1 MTQEQIKHILE
12 ESIDVK
18 KKVLGLLVPKIEA
31 AAQLIVSS
39 FQSGNKLLIFGNGGS
54 AADSQH
60 IAGELVNRFQMDR
73 APLPAIALSTD
84 TSVLTSAGND
94 YGFDVV
100 FSKQVEGLAKKGDVL
115 LGISTSGNSVNV
127 LKAIE
132 AGKKIGIKSIGLLGC
147 SGGTIVKEVDIDI
160 VVPSSSTPR
169 IQESHITIA
178 HIICELVEKEM
189 FGSQTSD

>member
-1 MTQEQIKHILE
+1 MTQEQIKRIIE

-31 AAQLIVSS
+31 AAKLIISS
-39 FQSGNKLLIFGNGGS
+39 FQSGNKLLVFGNGGS

-60 IAGELVNRFQMDR
+60 IAGELINRFQMDR
-73 APLPAIALSTD
+73 TPLPAIALSTD

-100 FSKQVEGLAKKGDVL
+100 FTKQVEGLARKGDVL
-115 LGISTSGNSVNV
+115 LGISTSGNSANV

-132 AGKKIGIKSIGLLGC
+132 AGKKIGTKSIGLLGC
-147 SGGTIVKEVDIDI
+147 GGGKIVKEVDVDI
-160 VVPSSSTPR
+160 VVPSDSTPR

-178 HIICELVEKEM
+178 HIICELIEKEM
-189 FGSQTSD
+189 FGGQISG